1 MYSLSRYQ
9 HGTRRHLARQAQR
22 TAEDARALVELA
34 AFAVEAEQG
43 RKIERE
49 AHEDMPAEYGGEEEV
64 PEQGVQE
71 YDQAKGHSIDLENG
85 RQSPGDVHDSGY
97 ISQERNSEEN
107 AAPESTGQEHHE
119 TPPTDKAN
127 QSPPK
132 DWSDLINYPE
142 SESESEE
149 QEIEGNGKNKGSD

>member
-1 MYSLSRYQ
+1 
-9 HGTRRHLARQAQR
+9 LARQAQR

-49 AHEDMPAEYGGEEEV
+49 AHEDMPAEYGEEEQA
-64 PEQGVQE
+64 PGTEREGGDKGEAQGQ
-71 YDQAKGHSIDLENG
+71 DPENG
-85 RQSPGDVHDSGY
+85 RQSSGHIHDSGY

>member
-49 AHEDMPAEYGGEEEV
+49 AHEDMPAEYGGEEQA
-64 PEQGVQE
+64 PEQSEKEATRVEHKAKIPKTDDKVQDTSMTLATSVKKE
-71 YDQAKGHSIDLENG
+71 TAKKMLPLNRRVKNTTRLHQLTRRINLL
-85 RQSPGDVHDSGY
+85 QK
-97 ISQERNSEEN
+97 
-107 AAPESTGQEHHE
+107 TGQI
-119 TPPTDKAN
+119 
-127 QSPPK
+127 
-132 DWSDLINYPE
+132 L
-142 SESESEE
+142 
-149 QEIEGNGKNKGSD
+149 